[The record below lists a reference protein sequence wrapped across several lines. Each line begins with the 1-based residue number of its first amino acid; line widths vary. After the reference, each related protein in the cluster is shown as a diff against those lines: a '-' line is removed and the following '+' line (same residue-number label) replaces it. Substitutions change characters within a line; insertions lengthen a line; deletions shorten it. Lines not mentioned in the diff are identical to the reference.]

1 MGARFCRKVT
11 DGFTRTLLRNHLIRT
26 SCETYNMYLMINR
39 NNRPDNSWSKV
50 FCAFKNIKNV
60 YSASDL
66 RGSTNIHHVND
77 QVVHIAPD
85 FEAPRALPRH
95 TSSK

>member
-1 MGARFCRKVT
+1 
-11 DGFTRTLLRNHLIRT
+11 
-26 SCETYNMYLMINR
+26 MYLMINR

-50 FCAFKNIKNV
+50 FCAFKNIENV

-85 FEAPRALPRH
+85 FEAPWALPRH
-95 TSSK
+95 TPAPSDAKPKRSEADIFHLIKVV